1 MTRFYQTEELKIE
14 GAVNVQYLESFYMK
28 EQLNEHMYF
37 CLSGGISEKDAEVYE
52 RKKLLG
58 EVVRFLRTADENERL
73 LGTGIIDSAEIMK
86 DGRVHRIQLKGH
98 SLSFRLTLEKKR
110 RSFQNTELT
119 YKEMAGRLSGG
130 SVKTGS
136 FSGVNKTLGTPFIQY
151 EETDWEALCRLT
163 GRFHAIMV
171 PSVQSGDIR
180 IISGDGVWKAHL
192 LDAHTEPEVL
202 IYRDNSGKT
211 RISCKFYQNMDIRLG
226 EKLIWNK
233 KEWITAVKETVYKNG
248 MLETQF
254 LLGRIKDWEIP
265 SVCNPHLHGISL
277 CGTVLHRKKEWIKL
291 WLDIDHE
298 QAERDAYWY
307 PYLPDTG
314 NILYAMPEKGVEM
327 ALYFPNDREK
337 DGIVTHS
344 FSEKEQE
351 KRIWDTS
358 IKKLETP
365 DGKKIKIWPGFM
377 EIAVSKNRETDLIC
391 MGEETGVQLVS
402 QKGIHIQAVGEVRIE
417 SGLSCSAVSV
427 SQIVLKQTG
436 EKNKIELSG
445 NQLTF
450 QAEKYSTGS
459 VERKSKNAETDKE
472 IRVNHQT
479 FPGLHGAFLGMMA
492 RGDCGELNEKITGGL
507 PILGTTRGDLS
518 PGTQMGLRIKGKIR

>member
-1 MTRFYQTEELKIE
+1 MLRRV
-14 GAVNVQYLESFYMK
+14 G
-28 EQLNEHMYF
+28 
-37 CLSGGISEKDAEVYE
+37 E
-52 RKKLLG
+52 R
-58 EVVRFLRTADENERL
+58 
-73 LGTGIIDSAEIMK
+73 
-86 DGRVHRIQLKGH
+86 
-98 SLSFRLTLEKKR
+98 
-110 RSFQNTELT
+110 
-119 YKEMAGRLSGG
+119 
-130 SVKTGS
+130 
-136 FSGVNKTLGTPFIQY
+136 
-151 EETDWEALCRLT
+151 
-163 GRFHAIMV
+163 
-171 PSVQSGDIR
+171 
-180 IISGDGVWKAHL
+180 
-192 LDAHTEPEVL
+192 
-202 IYRDNSGKT
+202 
-211 RISCKFYQNMDIRLG
+211 
-226 EKLIWNK
+226 
-233 KEWITAVKETVYKNG
+233 
-248 MLETQF
+248 
-254 LLGRIKDWEIP
+254 
-265 SVCNPHLHGISL
+265 
-277 CGTVLHRKKEWIKL
+277 IKL
-291 WLDIDHE
+291 WLDMDPE
-298 QAERDAYWY
+298 QPEEKAYWY